1 MNGADRPALKATLSR
16 RSENVVQ
23 VVANHTKLRTEGEQK
38 GEKPLAAFCHNLL
51 LFSGLR
57 RLRQDLVNFISRLE
71 GRRSIQL
78 SYGRTACIDSKSFV
92 GRKNAIF
99 RLLPSAREA
108 DALFSWVTGGQYN
121 LHCHRAFTVTSSN
134 TSFQLFS
141 ALGATSR
148 LPCPNRRSW
157 NLVSRIRQALLQ
169 ESRTSYFARSTTDL
183 P

>member
-1 MNGADRPALKATLSR
+1 MPGFIPETSASSDLWSNFGAAQGR
-16 RSENVVQ
+16 RGTRKRNRSN
-23 VVANHTKLRTEGEQK
+23 
-38 GEKPLAAFCHNLL
+38 
-51 LFSGLR
+51 
-57 RLRQDLVNFISRLE
+57 DLDLICVHLE

-78 SYGRTACIDSKSFV
+78 SYGRIACIDSRSFV
-92 GRKNAIF
+92 ARKNAIF

-121 LHCHRAFTVTSSN
+121 LHCHQAFTATSSN